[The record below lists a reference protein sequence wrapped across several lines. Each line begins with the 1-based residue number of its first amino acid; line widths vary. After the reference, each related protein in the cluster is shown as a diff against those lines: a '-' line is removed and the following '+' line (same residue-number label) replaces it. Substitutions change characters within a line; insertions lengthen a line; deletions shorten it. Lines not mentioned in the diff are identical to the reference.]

1 MVINFIEHISMAHPL
16 CHALFTQ
23 LELGIKRYT
32 YWAGGQKY
40 FYSPELLASTCRTW
54 ELCVQWLQGECDWP
68 GVQDLAKCRVT
79 AQWLKINLRAGQ
91 VGTECHHKSPGWTG
105 QVLHWWLS
113 PSKHI
118 FRCCPGTWELKA
130 LGTVPG

>member
-40 FYSPELLASTCRTW
+40 FYRPDLLAGPCRMGSCACSGAADGFGMWHTANCIMGLGKIQV
-54 ELCVQWLQGECDWP
+54 EMDGH
-68 GVQDLAKCRVT
+68 CRSHSCGS
-79 AQWLKINLRAGQ
+79 KFMGYMERHINNL
-91 VGTECHHKSPGWTG
+91 
-105 QVLHWWLS
+105 
-113 PSKHI
+113 
-118 FRCCPGTWELKA
+118 F
-130 LGTVPG
+130 